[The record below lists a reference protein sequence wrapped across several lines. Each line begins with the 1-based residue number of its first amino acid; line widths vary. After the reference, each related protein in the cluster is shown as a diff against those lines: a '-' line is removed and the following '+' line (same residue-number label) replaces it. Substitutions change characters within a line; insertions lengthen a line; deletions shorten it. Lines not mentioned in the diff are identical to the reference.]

1 MFDGAKIHIFSDIE
15 IKKIVMVNNT
25 AERDNEKM
33 AGWVAHCRAHPRQ
46 PSFPL
51 PVGGKGKVLLRRTH
65 SPNRMTV
72 GAVDSVA
79 VLGHNITVTKFCY
92 KYCLLDSSEISHTM
106 SS

>member
-33 AGWVAHCRAHPRQ
+33 AGWVAHCRARPSQ

-51 PVGGKGKVLLRRTH
+51 PVGARVRFYCVERTA
-65 SPNRMTV
+65 RT
-72 GAVDSVA
+72 
-79 VLGHNITVTKFCY
+79 
-92 KYCLLDSSEISHTM
+92 E
-106 SS
+106 

>member
-33 AGWVAHCRAHPRQ
+33 AGWVAHCRARPSQ

-51 PVGGKGKVLLRRTH
+51 PVGGRGKVLLRRTH
-65 SPNRMTV
+65 SPDRMTV
-72 GAVDSVA
+72 VA
-79 VLGHNITVTKFCY
+79 AADVHVLVVRK
-92 KYCLLDSSEISHTM
+92 
-106 SS
+106 